1 MRFISFAARRG
12 GYSNGC
18 GGRDGTLQS
27 RIGANRNRAGNVWI
41 EANIAKLPALL
52 GKP

>member
-1 MRFISFAARRG
+1 LAVLAESIERG
-12 GYSNGC
+12 
-18 GGRDGTLQS
+18 DGDEQL
-27 RIGANRNRAGNVWI
+27 NRNRAGNVWI

>member
-1 MRFISFAARRG
+1 LQRG
-12 GYSNGC
+12 VVVTQTALEVV
-18 GGRDGTLQS
+18 TLQS